1 MCLRSDRFPIRLIKM
16 VEGLLGMNVKIMA
29 LAHRLFGLPQQ
40 GILSMLVAK

>member
-1 MCLRSDRFPIRLIKM
+1 MCFRGDRFPFRLIKM
-16 VEGLLGMNVKIMA
+16 VEPLLGMNVKIMT